1 MSKKTKDSKTSKSGD
16 KPRKKGNGSNT
27 DVATL
32 LQQHRQIWSN
42 EWKRLQSQEDSV
54 RSDVVD
60 KLRYLSCQSVDDVV
74 GQCLETWIDLEL
86 DATKFL
92 DNASSR
98 IQFFKHLVQRCLES
112 ESPADFEPEVESASN
127 ELIQLSEQLQNDRI
141 RAEQEVTEAF
151 NIPMLTS
158 VRFTFAR
165 NVDEEF
171 LAAHKDDSK
180 MRRNQLGELKQ
191 LDQDFEKKLREIDK
205 AHKTEE
211 EPADWTNEDYQVV
224 QHVLEQYPKSLSNR
238 RALVMD
244 MLKRRFPHRS
254 VLDVSTYMA
263 WCQNQVFYR
272 SKVNS
277 AVQDWERARIQ
288 WLREAAKAMKDEQME
303 HQARRQ
309 SNGRA
314 LDRASKP
321 PPRQRTK
328 SEPPPVRTRKKEGSK
343 KKSGSLKKAKA
354 VSGDDSQKRFLRSSI
369 CRGRKNSKHKA
380 RSRSSSQQPSKFAR
394 EKTEIKETSV
404 QEQTRRR
411 ALKEAN
417 LSVSRSTRGVS
428 SLDTSFSALLND
440 ASKTLARQRDKG
452 PRVCT
457 VPAPPRKFRMSK
469 EQRALAKQNFA
480 SAVFQA
486 MENGSDPGK
495 FDDGKDEA
503 VVLKEHRIQRAGAK
517 APQKARPSKLQQKKT
532 KKNSK

>member
-303 HQARRQ
+303 HQ

-354 VSGDDSQKRFLRSSI
+354 VSGDDRKRACKSKPVDEPS
-369 CRGRKNSKHKA
+369 RK
-380 RSRSSSQQPSKFAR
+380 P
-394 EKTEIKETSV
+394 TY
-404 QEQTRRR
+404 
-411 ALKEAN
+411 
-417 LSVSRSTRGVS
+417 
-428 SLDTSFSALLND
+428 
-440 ASKTLARQRDKG
+440 
-452 PRVCT
+452 
-457 VPAPPRKFRMSK
+457 RMSK